1 MNGTVK
7 KSIRLKLFFV
17 MVSVLLFNSLFVLL
31 FGNFFMAL
39 YYNVTTSM
47 ELEHYG
53 S

>member
-1 MNGTVK
+1 
-7 KSIRLKLFFV
+7 